1 MAGNSVPVFFG
12 AKARSKRPPGI
23 DVTSLTDL
31 SGSMQPFA
39 TFIGS
44 RTTIA
49 ALENALIAEQIGVL
63 SPNRY
68 SFTTG
73 GDATISTLPEIELF
87 TTVDGIQTR
96 WAPGSKIL
104 NGTASVPTLS
114 ADQGGNTEDMG
125 LATNLISNTDRDYL
139 SANERII
146 IAGSDEQDNFG
157 QGGTIFDTT
166 PDFSYRYIG
175 VHSVDLSISEP
186 AGPNPVPSGT
196 LRGFIYTTNT
206 TGVAVYID
214 GNTINNRGDVP
225 VVNVTATASTINF
238 QGSNFP
244 TLQLNVDQARLTNGA
259 IYDIRFF
266 NNGFTLLAE
275 SLGSALGRF
284 LFETS

>member
-23 DVTSLTDL
+23 DVTSITDL

-39 TFIGS
+39 SFIGS
-44 RTTIA
+44 QATIA
-49 ALENALIAEQIGVL
+49 ALENTLLLEGIGVL

-73 GDATISTLPEIELF
+73 GDNINNTLREIELN
-87 TTVDGIQTR
+87 TIVNGVSGR
-96 WAPGSKIL
+96 WAPGSNVL
-104 NGTASVPTLS
+104 DGTAVLPTLR
-114 ADQGGNTEDMG
+114 ANRGGDTEDMG
-125 LATNLISNTDRDYL
+125 LASNLVAGTDRGYL
-139 SANERII
+139 SANQRII

-157 QGGTIFDTT
+157 NGGTAFVAS
-166 PDFSYRYIG
+166 PAFPYRYVG
-175 VHSVDLSISEP
+175 VHSVNLSISEP
-186 AGPNPVPSGT
+186 AGPNPVPAGT

-206 TGVAVYID
+206 VGVAVYID

-225 VVNVTATASTINF
+225 VARVTATAATL
-238 QGSNFP
+238 GGLP
-244 TLQLNVDQARLTNGA
+244 TLQINVNQAKATNGA

-275 SLGSALGRF
+275 SLGSALGKF